1 MTDYALPEGVVTGL
15 VVNGTSHLV
24 PMVTE
29 EPSVIAAASNGAKLL
44 SAGSGIQCV
53 VPHKLVNGQVIVKNA
68 KFATLSAFIE
78 SNRSQLISLADQSH
92 PSILK

>member
-1 MTDYALPEGVVTGL
+1 MTDEQIATITQNHDVVSGELIENSLTDYALPEGVVTGL

-53 VPHKLVNGQVIVKNA
+53 VPHNWLTV
-68 KFATLSAFIE
+68 
-78 SNRSQLISLADQSH
+78 R
-92 PSILK
+92 